1 MRNRILVLLSVTL
14 FILGISGC
22 KNTEQTLPVSSAITL
37 SPAPPSNSHM
47 DAYKSVFQ
55 KKAKFFSTDARK
67 ELDISQLNHV
77 VSSDNSVNAEISK
90 FAVIDLDNDGTPEV
104 VLSLTVNKNDY
115 FGFEVFRYQDGVV
128 YGYTLWYRSFMELKD
143 DGTFSYSGGAAD
155 HGFGT
160 IMFTKDGYTINEITY
175 SESGIGTGN
184 NETVSYFVNRE
195 SASQED
201 FLSAVSKQDE
211 KPGVIWYD
219 FTDDNI
225 ETLLSD

>member
-1 MRNRILVLLSVTL
+1 MGAYLSVL
-14 FILGISGC
+14 QNKSKFY
-22 KNTEQTLPVSSAITL
+22 SSDT
-37 SPAPPSNSHM
+37 
-47 DAYKSVFQ
+47 KE
-55 KKAKFFSTDARK
+55 
-67 ELDISQLNHV
+67 ELDITQLNQA
-77 VSSDNSVNAEISK
+77 VSSDSSVTAEVKK
-90 FAVIDLDNDGTPEV
+90 FAVVDLDKDNVPEV
-104 VLSLTVNKNDY
+104 ILSLAVNNDDY
-115 FGFEVFRYQDGVV
+115 FGFEVLRYQDGVV
-128 YGYTLWYRSFMELKD
+128 NGYTLWYRSFMELKD

-201 FLSAVSKQDE
+201 FLSAVRKQDE